1 MSVVNREVNNE
12 NNSENNS
19 GNNSGKEEKY
29 NKNKLYMKLK

>member
-12 NNSENNS
+12 
-19 GNNSGKEEKY
+19 NNSGKEEKY

>member
-19 GNNSGKEEKY
+19 GKEENTIKISY
-29 NKNKLYMKLK
+29 I

>member
-19 GNNSGKEEKY
+19 VKEENTIKISY
-29 NKNKLYMKLK
+29 I